1 LAVHSAAKCGF
12 AEDRSARGRS
22 WLGEP
27 VKQIPNAIPLPLNGY
42 LLDVQTI
49 DGFQCKRH
57 RKQDRRLGDSRT
69 MANESDE
76 PDSAAARLE
85 AALDRIAA
93 AAARGASASAASQ
106 AVVEPHSAAAAAVDP
121 EIVARLDG
129 LIERLRD
136 ALDVHPG

>member
-1 LAVHSAAKCGF
+1 
-12 AEDRSARGRS
+12 
-22 WLGEP
+22 
-27 VKQIPNAIPLPLNGY
+27 
-42 LLDVQTI
+42 
-49 DGFQCKRH
+49 
-57 RKQDRRLGDSRT
+57 